1 MEESLKTPKAVQTS
15 LTIMDAFVAMRHYL
29 IDNKDIYKSLTN
41 INNKLIEHDEKLDY
55 IFSKFD
61 KKEQIFLEG
70 MVYDS
75 YSIVIDIFK
84 LATTELIV
92 IDSYVNKTLLDL
104 IRNIKINIILITKD
118 SQRLSDIEI
127 NKYNKQ
133 YNNLKVIR
141 DNSFHDRYFIVDRKE
156 IYHSGTSINNLGN
169 KTFMINKLEDEC
181 VKDII
186 LNNVLNI
193 INKKERKNNNE

>member
-1 MEESLKTPKAVQTS
+1 
-15 LTIMDAFVAMRHYL
+15 
-29 IDNKDIYKSLTN
+29 
-41 INNKLIEHDEKLDY
+41 
-55 IFSKFD
+55 
-61 KKEQIFLEG
+61 

-84 LATTELIV
+84 LAITELIV
-92 IDSYVNKTLLDL
+92 IDSYVDKTFLDL
-104 IRNIKINIILITKD
+104 IRTIKINIILITKD

-169 KTFMINKLEDEC
+169 KTFMINKLEDKC

-186 LNNVLNI
+186 LNNVFNI
-193 INKKERKNNNE
+193 INKKERNNNNE